1 MVRVVF
7 LEVIDFIRLLQIHD
21 SERIQHYG
29 KCWDEEAGKAL
40 SEQEALDMIAPLL
53 KTVSKEYQEAEKW
66 LKNWY
71 LKKSIDLDKME

>member
-1 MVRVVF
+1 
-7 LEVIDFIRLLQIHD
+7 
-21 SERIQHYG
+21 
-29 KCWDEEAGKAL
+29 
-40 SEQEALDMIAPLL
+40 MITPLL